1 MLKKFFLNNNYFFIF
16 AVIIFSFGVN
26 FYYSNIGVM
35 PMDNFVLYN
44 GGYRVLN
51 GYIPFKDYWL
61 VTGPLLDYLNGFFF
75 LILGTSWKSFIIHSS
90 IFNSLIAVSTY
101 FIFLEFKLNKLIS
114 FLYTSSFSL
123 LMYPVAGAPFVD
135 HHSTI
140 FVILAFYLLILG
152 IKNNNFFSWFLIP
165 FLICLSF
172 LSKQTPSSYALIV
185 IFILIVAYIVL
196 NPKKLKSVFFPLL
209 YGAIFAL
216 SLLICFFYFTEI
228 PFNNFWMQ
236 YVLYAKSIGDQRF
249 YNMVLSFKSVFLQY
263 KYIYVPLIFLVLYL
277 FILLKNFKKN
287 KENFLVIISIIGL
300 SLLLIFHQMVT
311 LNQIYIFFLI
321 PLLTA
326 FVHVFFVPILNKN
339 KILLYLIIAICVFSV
354 SKYHYRF
361 NEERKFNELQN
372 VDLKKSID
380 AEAIHSSLA
389 GLKWITMNYPNNPKA
404 EIEAL
409 KESMNIL
416 QNDQRKK
423 SLITAYQFIAPALL
437 IYDFSPNQW
446 HHPTVS
452 FPIRGQKYFEIYKS
466 FFINNIK
473 RNNIDVVYSIGK
485 VEKEILGLI
494 LANNCFKT
502 EKKGKIIFSHTIF
515 KNCED
520 FQ

>member
-1 MLKKFFLNNNYFFIF
+1 MLKKFFLKNKYFFVF
-16 AVIIFSFGVN
+16 SVIIFSFGVN

-75 LILGTSWKSFIIHSS
+75 LILGISWKSFIIHSS
-90 IFNSLIAVSTY
+90 LFNSLIAISTY

-114 FLYTSSFSL
+114 LLYASSFSL

-152 IKNNNFFSWFLIP
+152 IKNNKFFSWFSIP

-185 IFILIVAYIVL
+185 ISTLIIAYIVS
-196 NPKKLKSVFFPLL
+196 NPKKLKSIFLPLIC
-209 YGAIFAL
+209 GVIFAL
-216 SLLICFFYFTEI
+216 SFLICFFYFTEI
-228 PFNNFWMQ
+228 PLNNFWMQ

-249 YNMVLSFKSVFLQY
+249 DNMILSFKSVFLQY
-263 KYIYVPLIFLVLYL
+263 KYIYIPLIFLVLYL
-277 FILLKNFKKN
+277 LILLKNFKKN
-287 KENFLVIISIIGL
+287 KENFFIVISIIGL

-326 FVHVFFVPILNKN
+326 FVHIFFIPILNKN
-339 KILLYLIIAICVFSV
+339 KIILYLIIGICIFSV
-354 SKYHYRF
+354 AKYHYRF

-380 AEAIHSSLA
+380 AGAIHSSLA
-389 GLKWITMNYPNNPKA
+389 GLKWITMNFPENPKT
-404 EIEAL
+404 EINAL

-416 QNDQRKK
+416 RNDQSKK
-423 SLITAYQFIAPALL
+423 SLITAYQFIAPSLL

-452 FPIRGQKYFEIYKS
+452 FPIKGQKYFEIYKS
-466 FFINNIK
+466 FFVKNIK
-473 RNNIDVVYSIGK
+473 QNNIDIVYSIGK
-485 VEKEILGLI
+485 VEKGILGLI
-494 LANNCFKT
+494 LTNNCFET
-502 EKKGKIIFSHTIF
+502 KKEGKIIFSH
-515 KNCED
+515 KLLKDCED